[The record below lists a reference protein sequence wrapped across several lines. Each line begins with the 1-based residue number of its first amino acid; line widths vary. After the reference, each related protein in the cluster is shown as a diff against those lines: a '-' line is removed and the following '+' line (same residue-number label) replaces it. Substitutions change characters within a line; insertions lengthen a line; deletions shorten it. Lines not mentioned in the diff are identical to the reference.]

1 MMASAKHNG
10 SSPTDS
16 RFGLGPP
23 IFSQRKR
30 LRSMDADGKL
40 ALGYITSLLIFVAII
55 AAITTSNYL
64 ICLNAVL
71 AFWAAFIVTR
81 PLGASLGDLLTQP
94 RDAGGFG
101 VGTTVTNLVFLVVMI
116 ALVVYLSVTHID
128 RIEQRTART
137 AARST
142 AVS

>member
-1 MMASAKHNG
+1 
-10 SSPTDS
+10 
-16 RFGLGPP
+16 
-23 IFSQRKR
+23 
-30 LRSMDADGKL
+30 MDADGIAEKL
-40 ALGYITSLLIFVAII
+40 ALGYITSLLIVAAII
-55 AAITTSNYL
+55 AATTTSHYL
-64 ICLNAVL
+64 IRLNAVL

-128 RIEQRTART
+128 RIEQHTART